1 MDPIMIGIAAVVI
14 LVIVAGVFLMKK
26 GKNETTVDTQ
36 TQVKRPKTLAEQQ
49 RELELQRQSHM
60 PSPATPDLSQTTLQ
74 TVQTPNIAESAQHE
88 LQAAEQLIQTQ
99 DYDGAITTLRRAL
112 KNHPSHSELNFT
124 LLNSYAL
131 AKDYQH
137 FNTFYL
143 EVLALNDADLTT
155 QANNLKMLVDEEQ
168 RISARST
175 VMTDTAE
182 AVESDG
188 LDFDLPGFK
197 QDSDKP
203 AINSTL
209 QVAMPSVT
217 EAAQPAN
224 PVDGI
229 SNNADN
235 ELDFDFAL
243 DVPETKIAPVTPV
256 PPATKPTTETTAA
269 QPQSNELTFADFDF
283 DLPSNEPA
291 TAETVPAPAL
301 ESPTEIFAP
310 IDEPV
315 TTASASNVN
324 NNNNA
329 ISDSDFDF
337 DFSLPETQ
345 STPTATATAPMLT
358 SPTAAPS
365 ADNNIA
371 DDFDFDFALDVPET
385 KIAPVT
391 PVPPATKPTTETTAA
406 QPQSNELTFAD
417 FDFDLPSNEPAT
429 AETVP
434 APALES
440 PTEIFAPIDE
450 PVTTASA
457 SNVNNNNNAIS
468 DSDFDFDFSL
478 PETQSTPTATATA
491 PMLTSPTAAPS
502 ADNNIADDFDF
513 DFELNAEPAVTVTP
527 TNDATTET
535 DLSFGASDIKASS
548 NLTSDAATSVPFASD
563 EATDIASFALD
574 DELLRQAEAASLAK
588 PATPSVAE
596 PVVDLAEV
604 SAPEVKAPKPS
615 DSLLISDDMFDLS
628 FDDSTTQA
636 ATPAN
641 TQTTTTPIASPETTS
656 IADNAISTTAPVVED
671 LSAILDVIK
680 DIDTDT
686 LNVDLA
692 EQYVNLGEYDSAK
705 RLLDEIKDSN
715 NTALVERAT
724 ALRQRIA

>member
-26 GKNETTVDTQ
+26 GKSQTTVDTQ

-49 RELELQRQSHM
+49 RELELQRQSQQ
-60 PSPATPDLSQTTLQ
+60 PSPYAA
-74 TVQTPNIAESAQHE
+74 PNLPQST
-88 LQAAEQLIQTQ
+88 LQAAQT
-99 DYDGAITTLRRAL
+99 
-112 KNHPSHSELNFT
+112 LN
-124 LLNSYAL
+124 LNA
-131 AKDYQH
+131 
-137 FNTFYL
+137 
-143 EVLALNDADLTT
+143 
-155 QANNLKMLVDEEQ
+155 QANNLKTLVDEEQ
-168 RISARST
+168 SINARST
-175 VMTDTAE
+175 AMTHTAE
-182 AVESDG
+182 AVEPDG

-209 QVAMPSVT
+209 HVVRPTVTQV
-217 EAAQPAN
+217 AQPAN

-229 SNNADN
+229 SSKADN

-243 DVPETKIAPVTPV
+243 DVPETKIAPLPT
-256 PPATKPTTETTAA
+256 ATEPTTETTAA
-269 QPQSNELTFADFDF
+269 QSQSNEFTFDDFDF
-283 DLPSNEPA
+283 DPPSKEPA
-291 TAETVPAPAL
+291 TAATVAAPAL

-329 ISDSDFDF
+329 ISDSGFDF

-345 STPTATATAPMLT
+345 STPAATATAPMLT
-358 SPTAAPS
+358 T
-365 ADNNIA
+365 
-371 DDFDFDFALDVPET
+371 
-385 KIAPVT
+385 
-391 PVPPATKPTTETTAA
+391 
-406 QPQSNELTFAD
+406 
-417 FDFDLPSNEPAT
+417 
-429 AETVP
+429 
-434 APALES
+434 
-440 PTEIFAPIDE
+440 
-450 PVTTASA
+450 
-457 SNVNNNNNAIS
+457 
-468 DSDFDFDFSL
+468 
-478 PETQSTPTATATA
+478 
-491 PMLTSPTAAPS
+491 PTAAPS

-513 DFELNAEPAVTVTP
+513 DFELNAKPAVTVTP
-527 TNDATTET
+527 TNDATTEA
-535 DLSFGASDIKASS
+535 DLSFDASDIKASS
-548 NLTSDAATSVPFASD
+548 NLTSDAVTSVPVASD

-604 SAPEVKAPKPS
+604 NAPKPS

-656 IADNAISTTAPVVED
+656 IADKASLTTAPVVED
-671 LSAILDVIK
+671 LSEILDVIK

-715 NTALVERAT
+715 NTALVERAA

>member
-1 MDPIMIGIAAVVI
+1 MDPIMMGIAAVVI

-26 GKNETTVDTQ
+26 GKSQTTVDTQ

-49 RELELQRQSHM
+49 RELELQRQSQM
-60 PSPATPDLSQTTLQ
+60 PSPAAPNLPQTTLQ
-74 TVQTPNIAESAQHE
+74 TVQTLNTAESAQHE

-112 KNHPSHSELNFT
+112 KNHPSHSGLNFT

-137 FNTFYL
+137 FNTFYS

-168 RISARST
+168 SINARST
-175 VMTDTAE
+175 VMTDTPE
-182 AVESDG
+182 AVASDG

-217 EAAQPAN
+217 EVTQPAT
-224 PVDGI
+224 PVDGV
-229 SNNADN
+229 SSNADN

-256 PPATKPTTETTAA
+256 PPETKPTTETTAA
-269 QPQSNELTFADFDF
+269 QSQSNELTFDDFDF
-283 DLPSNEPA
+283 DLPSKQPA
-291 TAETVPAPAL
+291 TAETVAAPVL
-301 ESPTEIFAP
+301 ESTTEIFAP

-345 STPTATATAPMLT
+345 STPTATAVEPM
-358 SPTAAPS
+358 
-365 ADNNIA
+365 I
-371 DDFDFDFALDVPET
+371 
-385 KIAPVT
+385 
-391 PVPPATKPTTETTAA
+391 TT
-406 QPQSNELTFAD
+406 
-417 FDFDLPSNEPAT
+417 
-429 AETVP
+429 
-434 APALES
+434 
-440 PTEIFAPIDE
+440 
-450 PVTTASA
+450 
-457 SNVNNNNNAIS
+457 
-468 DSDFDFDFSL
+468 
-478 PETQSTPTATATA
+478 
-491 PMLTSPTAAPS
+491 PTAAPS

-513 DFELNAEPAVTVTP
+513 DFELNAEPAVTP
-527 TNDATTET
+527 TNDATTESA
-535 DLSFGASDIKASS
+535 LSFDASDTKASS
-548 NLTSDAATSVPFASD
+548 NLTSDAATSVPVASD
-563 EATDIASFALD
+563 EATDSASFDLD
-574 DELLRQAEAASLAK
+574 DELLRQAEAATLAT

-604 SAPEVKAPKPS
+604 SAPIEVKAPSQS
-615 DSLLISDDMFDLS
+615 DSLLISDDMFDFALDDETTKAQDATSNVLVTEPTPSDDLIDLS
-628 FDDSTTQA
+628 FDDAATQA
-636 ATPAN
+636 TN
-641 TQTTTTPIASPETTS
+641 QTTTTPTASLETTS
-656 IADNAISTTAPVVED
+656 IADEGSLTTAPVVED

-715 NTALVERAT
+715 NTALVERAA

>member
-14 LVIVAGVFLMKK
+14 LVVIAGVFLMKK
-26 GKNETTVDTQ
+26 GKNQTTVDTQ

-49 RELELQRQSHM
+49 RELELQRQSQQ
-60 PSPATPDLSQTTLQ
+60 PSPYAA
-74 TVQTPNIAESAQHE
+74 PNLPQST
-88 LQAAEQLIQTQ
+88 LQAAQT
-99 DYDGAITTLRRAL
+99 
-112 KNHPSHSELNFT
+112 LN
-124 LLNSYAL
+124 LNA
-131 AKDYQH
+131 
-137 FNTFYL
+137 
-143 EVLALNDADLTT
+143 
-155 QANNLKMLVDEEQ
+155 QANNLKTLVDEEQ
-168 RISARST
+168 SINARST
-175 VMTDTAE
+175 AMTHTAE
-182 AVESDG
+182 AVEPDG

-209 QVAMPSVT
+209 HVVRPTVTQV
-217 EAAQPAN
+217 AQPAN

-229 SNNADN
+229 SSKADN

-243 DVPETKIAPVTPV
+243 DVPETKIAPLPT
-256 PPATKPTTETTAA
+256 ATEPTTETTAA
-269 QPQSNELTFADFDF
+269 QSQSNEFTFDDFDF
-283 DLPSNEPA
+283 DPPSKEPA
-291 TAETVPAPAL
+291 TAATVAAPAL

-329 ISDSDFDF
+329 ISDSGFDF

-345 STPTATATAPMLT
+345 STPAATATAPMLT
-358 SPTAAPS
+358 T
-365 ADNNIA
+365 
-371 DDFDFDFALDVPET
+371 
-385 KIAPVT
+385 
-391 PVPPATKPTTETTAA
+391 
-406 QPQSNELTFAD
+406 
-417 FDFDLPSNEPAT
+417 
-429 AETVP
+429 
-434 APALES
+434 
-440 PTEIFAPIDE
+440 
-450 PVTTASA
+450 
-457 SNVNNNNNAIS
+457 
-468 DSDFDFDFSL
+468 
-478 PETQSTPTATATA
+478 
-491 PMLTSPTAAPS
+491 PTAAPS

-527 TNDATTET
+527 TNDATTEAA
-535 DLSFGASDIKASS
+535 LSFDTSDIKSSS
-548 NLTSDAATSVPFASD
+548 NLTSDAVTSVPVASD

-604 SAPEVKAPKPS
+604 NAPKPS

-641 TQTTTTPIASPETTS
+641 TQTTTTPTASPETPS
-656 IADNAISTTAPVVED
+656 IADNASLTTAPVVED
-671 LSAILDVIK
+671 LSEILDVIK

-715 NTALVERAT
+715 NTALVERAA

>member
-26 GKNETTVDTQ
+26 GKSQTTVDTQ

-49 RELELQRQSHM
+49 RELELQRQSQQ
-60 PSPATPDLSQTTLQ
+60 PSPYAA
-74 TVQTPNIAESAQHE
+74 PNLPQST
-88 LQAAEQLIQTQ
+88 LQAAQT
-99 DYDGAITTLRRAL
+99 
-112 KNHPSHSELNFT
+112 LN
-124 LLNSYAL
+124 LNA
-131 AKDYQH
+131 
-137 FNTFYL
+137 
-143 EVLALNDADLTT
+143 
-155 QANNLKMLVDEEQ
+155 QANNLKTLVDEEQ
-168 RISARST
+168 SINARST
-175 VMTDTAE
+175 AMTHTAE
-182 AVESDG
+182 AVEPDG

-209 QVAMPSVT
+209 HVVRPTVTQV
-217 EAAQPAN
+217 AQPAN

-229 SNNADN
+229 SSKADN

-243 DVPETKIAPVTPV
+243 DVPETKIAPLPT
-256 PPATKPTTETTAA
+256 ATEPTTETTAA
-269 QPQSNELTFADFDF
+269 QSQSDEFTFDDFDF

-291 TAETVPAPAL
+291 TAKTVAAPAL

-329 ISDSDFDF
+329 ISDSGFDF

-345 STPTATATAPMLT
+345 STPAATATAPMLT
-358 SPTAAPS
+358 T
-365 ADNNIA
+365 
-371 DDFDFDFALDVPET
+371 
-385 KIAPVT
+385 
-391 PVPPATKPTTETTAA
+391 
-406 QPQSNELTFAD
+406 
-417 FDFDLPSNEPAT
+417 
-429 AETVP
+429 
-434 APALES
+434 
-440 PTEIFAPIDE
+440 
-450 PVTTASA
+450 
-457 SNVNNNNNAIS
+457 
-468 DSDFDFDFSL
+468 
-478 PETQSTPTATATA
+478 
-491 PMLTSPTAAPS
+491 PTAAPS

-527 TNDATTET
+527 TNDATTEAA
-535 DLSFGASDIKASS
+535 LSFDTSDIKSSS
-548 NLTSDAATSVPFASD
+548 NLTSDAVTSVPVASD

-604 SAPEVKAPKPS
+604 NAPKPS

-656 IADNAISTTAPVVED
+656 IADKASLTTAPVVED
-671 LSAILDVIK
+671 LSEILDVIK

>member
-168 RISARST
+168 SINARST
-175 VMTDTAE
+175 VMTHTAE

-203 AINSTL
+203 VINSTS
-209 QVAMPSVT
+209 QGAMRSVT
-217 EAAQPAN
+217 EVAQPATLAN
-224 PVDGI
+224 GA

-256 PPATKPTTETTAA
+256 PPETDPTTETTAA
-269 QPQSNELTFADFDF
+269 QSQSNELTFDDFDF
-283 DLPSNEPA
+283 DLPSKEPA

-315 TTASASNVN
+315 TTTSASNVN
-324 NNNNA
+324 NEA

-337 DFSLPETQ
+337 DFSLPDTP
-345 STPTATATAPMLT
+345 STTATTAVEPMTTT
-358 SPTAAPS
+358 SAAPS
-365 ADNNIA
+365 ADNIA
-371 DDFDFDFALDVPET
+371 DEF
-385 KIAPVT
+385 
-391 PVPPATKPTTETTAA
+391 
-406 QPQSNELTFAD
+406 D
-417 FDFDLPSNEPAT
+417 FDFDL
-429 AETVP
+429 
-434 APALES
+434 
-440 PTEIFAPIDE
+440 
-450 PVTTASA
+450 
-457 SNVNNNNNAIS
+457 
-468 DSDFDFDFSL
+468 
-478 PETQSTPTATATA
+478 
-491 PMLTSPTAAPS
+491 
-502 ADNNIADDFDF
+502 
-513 DFELNAEPAVTVTP
+513 NAEPAVTP
-527 TNDATTET
+527 TNDATTEA
-535 DLSFGASDIKASS
+535 DLSFDASDTKASN
-548 NLTSDAATSVPFASD
+548 NLVSDAATSVPVASD
-563 EATDIASFALD
+563 EATDIASFDLD
-574 DELLRQAEAASLAK
+574 DELLRQAEAATLAT

-604 SAPEVKAPKPS
+604 SAPSQS
-615 DSLLISDDMFDLS
+615 DSLLISDDMFDFALDDDTTKAQDPTLNVLVTEPIPSDDLIDLS
-628 FDDSTTQA
+628 FDDADTQA
-636 ATPAN
+636 TN
-641 TQTTTTPIASPETTS
+641 QTTTTPTASLETTS
-656 IADNAISTTAPVVED
+656 VADNASLTTAPVIED

-715 NTALVERAT
+715 NTALVERAV

>member
-26 GKNETTVDTQ
+26 GKSQTTVDTQ

-49 RELELQRQSHM
+49 RELELQRQSQQ
-60 PSPATPDLSQTTLQ
+60 PSPYAA
-74 TVQTPNIAESAQHE
+74 PNLPQST
-88 LQAAEQLIQTQ
+88 LQAAQT
-99 DYDGAITTLRRAL
+99 
-112 KNHPSHSELNFT
+112 LN
-124 LLNSYAL
+124 LNA
-131 AKDYQH
+131 
-137 FNTFYL
+137 
-143 EVLALNDADLTT
+143 
-155 QANNLKMLVDEEQ
+155 QANNLKTLVDEEQ
-168 RISARST
+168 SINARST
-175 VMTDTAE
+175 AMTHTAE
-182 AVESDG
+182 AVEPDG

-197 QDSDKP
+197 QDSDES
-203 AINSTL
+203 AINSTS

-217 EAAQPAN
+217 EMAQPATLAN
-224 PVDGI
+224 GA

-256 PPATKPTTETTAA
+256 PPETKPTTETTAA
-269 QPQSNELTFADFDF
+269 QPQSDELTFDDFDF

-291 TAETVPAPAL
+291 TAKTVAAPAL
-301 ESPTEIFAP
+301 ESPTEIVTP
-310 IDEPV
+310 VKEESV
-315 TTASASNVN
+315 TTTLASNVN
-324 NNNNA
+324 NEA

-345 STPTATATAPMLT
+345 STPTATAVEPMIT
-358 SPTAAPS
+358 TQTAAPS

-371 DDFDFDFALDVPET
+371 DEFDFDFD
-385 KIAPVT
+385 
-391 PVPPATKPTTETTAA
+391 
-406 QPQSNELTFAD
+406 
-417 FDFDLPSNEPAT
+417 
-429 AETVP
+429 
-434 APALES
+434 
-440 PTEIFAPIDE
+440 
-450 PVTTASA
+450 
-457 SNVNNNNNAIS
+457 
-468 DSDFDFDFSL
+468 
-478 PETQSTPTATATA
+478 
-491 PMLTSPTAAPS
+491 
-502 ADNNIADDFDF
+502 
-513 DFELNAEPAVTVTP
+513 LNAEPAVTP
-527 TNDATTET
+527 TNDATIEAA
-535 DLSFGASDIKASS
+535 LSFDASDTKASS
-548 NLTSDAATSVPFASD
+548 NLTSDAATSVPVASD
-563 EATDIASFALD
+563 EATDISSFDLD
-574 DELLRQAEAASLAK
+574 DELLRQPEAATLAT
-588 PATPSVAE
+588 PATPSAAE

>member
-26 GKNETTVDTQ
+26 GKSQTTVDTQ

-49 RELELQRQSHM
+49 RELELQRQSQQ
-60 PSPATPDLSQTTLQ
+60 PSPYAA
-74 TVQTPNIAESAQHE
+74 PNLPQST
-88 LQAAEQLIQTQ
+88 LQAAQT
-99 DYDGAITTLRRAL
+99 
-112 KNHPSHSELNFT
+112 LN
-124 LLNSYAL
+124 LNA
-131 AKDYQH
+131 
-137 FNTFYL
+137 
-143 EVLALNDADLTT
+143 
-155 QANNLKMLVDEEQ
+155 QANNLKTLVDEEQ
-168 RISARST
+168 SINARST
-175 VMTDTAE
+175 AMTHTAE
-182 AVESDG
+182 AVEPDG

-209 QVAMPSVT
+209 HVVRPTVTQV
-217 EAAQPAN
+217 AQPAN

-229 SNNADN
+229 SSKADN

-243 DVPETKIAPVTPV
+243 DVPETKIAPLPT
-256 PPATKPTTETTAA
+256 ATEPTTETTAA
-269 QPQSNELTFADFDF
+269 QSQSNEFTFDDFDF
-283 DLPSNEPA
+283 DPPSKEPA
-291 TAETVPAPAL
+291 TAATVAAPAL

-315 TTASASNVN
+315 TTTLASNV
-324 NNNNA
+324 NNNA

-337 DFSLPETQ
+337 DFSLPNIP
-345 STPTATATAPMLT
+345 SATAATAAAPMIT
-358 SPTAAPS
+358 TPTAAPS
-365 ADNNIA
+365 AEKLA
-371 DDFDFDFALDVPET
+371 D
-385 KIAPVT
+385 
-391 PVPPATKPTTETTAA
+391 
-406 QPQSNELTFAD
+406 
-417 FDFDLPSNEPAT
+417 
-429 AETVP
+429 
-434 APALES
+434 
-440 PTEIFAPIDE
+440 
-450 PVTTASA
+450 
-457 SNVNNNNNAIS
+457 
-468 DSDFDFDFSL
+468 
-478 PETQSTPTATATA
+478 
-491 PMLTSPTAAPS
+491 
-502 ADNNIADDFDF
+502 DF
-513 DFELNAEPAVTVTP
+513 DFELNAEPAVTP
-527 TNDATTET
+527 TNDVTAEPALNL
-535 DLSFGASDIKASS
+535 DASDIKASS
-548 NLTSDAATSVPFASD
+548 NLTSDAVTSVPVASD

-604 SAPEVKAPKPS
+604 NAPKPS

-656 IADNAISTTAPVVED
+656 IADKASLTTAPVVED
-671 LSAILDVIK
+671 LSEILDVIK

-715 NTALVERAT
+715 NTALVERAA

>member
-26 GKNETTVDTQ
+26 GKSQTTVDTQ

-49 RELELQRQSHM
+49 RELELQRQSQQ
-60 PSPATPDLSQTTLQ
+60 PSPYAA
-74 TVQTPNIAESAQHE
+74 PNLPQST
-88 LQAAEQLIQTQ
+88 LQAAQT
-99 DYDGAITTLRRAL
+99 
-112 KNHPSHSELNFT
+112 LN
-124 LLNSYAL
+124 LNA
-131 AKDYQH
+131 
-137 FNTFYL
+137 
-143 EVLALNDADLTT
+143 
-155 QANNLKMLVDEEQ
+155 QANNLKTLVDEEQ
-168 RISARST
+168 SINARST
-175 VMTDTAE
+175 AMTHTAE
-182 AVESDG
+182 AVEPDG

-209 QVAMPSVT
+209 QAAMPSVT
-217 EAAQPAN
+217 EVAQPAN

-229 SNNADN
+229 SSKADN

-243 DVPETKIAPVTPV
+243 DVPETKIAPVVPV

-269 QPQSNELTFADFDF
+269 QSQSNEFTFDDFDF
-283 DLPSNEPA
+283 DPPSKEPA
-291 TAETVPAPAL
+291 TAATVAAPAL

-329 ISDSDFDF
+329 ISDSGFDF

-345 STPTATATAPMLT
+345 STPAATATAPMLT
-358 SPTAAPS
+358 T
-365 ADNNIA
+365 
-371 DDFDFDFALDVPET
+371 
-385 KIAPVT
+385 
-391 PVPPATKPTTETTAA
+391 
-406 QPQSNELTFAD
+406 
-417 FDFDLPSNEPAT
+417 
-429 AETVP
+429 
-434 APALES
+434 
-440 PTEIFAPIDE
+440 
-450 PVTTASA
+450 
-457 SNVNNNNNAIS
+457 
-468 DSDFDFDFSL
+468 
-478 PETQSTPTATATA
+478 
-491 PMLTSPTAAPS
+491 PTAAPS

-527 TNDATTET
+527 TNDATTEAA
-535 DLSFGASDIKASS
+535 LSFDTSDIKSSS
-548 NLTSDAATSVPFASD
+548 NLTSDAVTSVPVASD

-604 SAPEVKAPKPS
+604 NAPKPS

-656 IADNAISTTAPVVED
+656 IADKASLTTAPVVED
-671 LSAILDVIK
+671 LSEILDVIK

>member
-49 RELELQRQSHM
+49 RELELQRQSQM
-60 PSPATPDLSQTTLQ
+60 PSPAAPDLPQTTLQ
-74 TVQTPNIAESAQHE
+74 TAQTLNTAESAQHE

-112 KNHPSHSELNFT
+112 KNHPSHSGLNFT

-137 FNTFYL
+137 FNSFYS

-168 RISARST
+168 SINARST
-175 VMTDTAE
+175 VMTHTPE
-182 AVESDG
+182 AVESDV
-188 LDFDLPGFK
+188 LDFDLPGFNK
-197 QDSDKP
+197 QESDKP
-203 AINSTL
+203 AINSTS

-217 EAAQPAN
+217 EMAQPATLAN
-224 PVDGI
+224 GA

-256 PPATKPTTETTAA
+256 PPETKPTTETTAA
-269 QPQSNELTFADFDF
+269 QPQSDELTFDDFDF

-291 TAETVPAPAL
+291 TAKTVAAPAL
-301 ESPTEIFAP
+301 ESPTEIVTP
-310 IDEPV
+310 VKEESV
-315 TTASASNVN
+315 TTTLASNVN
-324 NNNNA
+324 NEA

-337 DFSLPETQ
+337 DFSLPDTPSTTATTAVEPMV
-345 STPTATATAPMLT
+345 TPTAT
-358 SPTAAPS
+358 PS
-365 ADNNIA
+365 ADNIV
-371 DDFDFDFALDVPET
+371 DEFDFDFDFD
-385 KIAPVT
+385 
-391 PVPPATKPTTETTAA
+391 
-406 QPQSNELTFAD
+406 
-417 FDFDLPSNEPAT
+417 
-429 AETVP
+429 
-434 APALES
+434 
-440 PTEIFAPIDE
+440 
-450 PVTTASA
+450 
-457 SNVNNNNNAIS
+457 
-468 DSDFDFDFSL
+468 
-478 PETQSTPTATATA
+478 
-491 PMLTSPTAAPS
+491 
-502 ADNNIADDFDF
+502 
-513 DFELNAEPAVTVTP
+513 LNAEPAVTSTTDVTAE
-527 TNDATTET
+527 NA
-535 DLSFGASDIKASS
+535 LSFDTSDTKASS
-548 NLTSDAATSVPFASD
+548 NLVSDAATSVPVASD
-563 EATDIASFALD
+563 EATDIASFDLD
-574 DELLRQAEAASLAK
+574 DELLRQAEAASLAT

-604 SAPEVKAPKPS
+604 SAPSPS
-615 DSLLISDDMFDLS
+615 DSLLISDDMFDFALDDDTTKVQDATSNVLVTEPVPSDDLIDLS
-628 FDDSTTQA
+628 FDDTATQA
-636 ATPAN
+636 TN
-641 TQTTTTPIASPETTS
+641 QTITTPTASLETPS
-656 IADNAISTTAPVVED
+656 IADEGSLTTAPVIED

-715 NTALVERAT
+715 NTALVERAA

>member
-1 MDPIMIGIAAVVI
+1 MIGIAAVVI
-14 LVIVAGVFLMKK
+14 LVIIASVFLMKK
-26 GKNETTVDTQ
+26 GKSQTTVDTQ

-49 RELELQRQSHM
+49 RELELQRQSQM
-60 PSPATPDLSQTTLQ
+60 PSPAAPELPQTTLQ
-74 TVQTPNIAESAQHE
+74 TVQTLNTAESAQHE
-88 LQAAEQLIQTQ
+88 LQAAEQLIQNQ

-112 KNHPSHSELNFT
+112 KNHPSHSGLNFT

-137 FNTFYL
+137 FNTFYS

-168 RISARST
+168 SINARST
-175 VMTDTAE
+175 VMTHTAE
-182 AVESDG
+182 AVEPDG

-235 ELDFDFAL
+235 ELDFDFTL
-243 DVPETKIAPVTPV
+243 DVPETKIAPLPT
-256 PPATKPTTETTAA
+256 ATEPTTETTAA
-269 QPQSNELTFADFDF
+269 QSQSNEFTFDDFDF
-283 DLPSNEPA
+283 DPPSKEPA
-291 TAETVPAPAL
+291 TAATVAALAL

-324 NNNNA
+324 NNA

-337 DFSLPETQ
+337 DFGLPETQ
-345 STPTATATAPMLT
+345 STPAATATAPMLT
-358 SPTAAPS
+358 TPMAAPS

-371 DDFDFDFALDVPET
+371 DDFDFDFD
-385 KIAPVT
+385 
-391 PVPPATKPTTETTAA
+391 
-406 QPQSNELTFAD
+406 
-417 FDFDLPSNEPAT
+417 
-429 AETVP
+429 
-434 APALES
+434 
-440 PTEIFAPIDE
+440 
-450 PVTTASA
+450 
-457 SNVNNNNNAIS
+457 
-468 DSDFDFDFSL
+468 
-478 PETQSTPTATATA
+478 
-491 PMLTSPTAAPS
+491 
-502 ADNNIADDFDF
+502 
-513 DFELNAEPAVTVTP
+513 LNAEPAVTP
-527 TNDATTET
+527 TNDATTEAV
-535 DLSFGASDIKASS
+535 LSFDASDTKASS
-548 NLTSDAATSVPFASD
+548 NLTSDAVTSVPVASD
-563 EATDIASFALD
+563 EATDSASFALD

-604 SAPEVKAPKPS
+604 KAPSQS

>member
-1 MDPIMIGIAAVVI
+1 MDPIMIGIVAIVI

-26 GKNETTVDTQ
+26 GKSQTTVDTQ

-49 RELELQRQSHM
+49 RELELQRQSQM
-60 PSPATPDLSQTTLQ
+60 PSPAAPDLWQTTLQ
-74 TVQTPNIAESAQHE
+74 TAQNLNTAESAQHE

-112 KNHPSHSELNFT
+112 KNHPSHSGLNFT

-137 FNTFYL
+137 FNTFYS

-155 QANNLKMLVDEEQ
+155 QANNLKTLVDEEQ
-168 RISARST
+168 SITARSAA
-175 VMTDTAE
+175 MTHTAE

-217 EAAQPAN
+217 EVAQPATLAN
-224 PVDGI
+224 GD
-229 SNNADN
+229 SHNADN

-243 DVPETKIAPVTPV
+243 DVPETKIAPVTPF
-256 PPATKPTTETTAA
+256 PPATEPTTETTAA
-269 QPQSNELTFADFDF
+269 QSQSNELTFDDFDF
-283 DLPSNEPA
+283 DLPSKQPA
-291 TAETVPAPAL
+291 TAETVPSPVL
-301 ESPTEIFAP
+301 ESPTEIVAP
-310 IDEPV
+310 VTEEPV
-315 TTASASNVN
+315 TTTSASNVN
-324 NNNNA
+324 NEA

-345 STPTATATAPMLT
+345 STPTAAAVEPMATI
-358 SPTAAPS
+358 SAAPS
-365 ADNNIA
+365 ADNIA
-371 DDFDFDFALDVPET
+371 DDFDFDFD
-385 KIAPVT
+385 
-391 PVPPATKPTTETTAA
+391 
-406 QPQSNELTFAD
+406 
-417 FDFDLPSNEPAT
+417 
-429 AETVP
+429 
-434 APALES
+434 
-440 PTEIFAPIDE
+440 
-450 PVTTASA
+450 
-457 SNVNNNNNAIS
+457 
-468 DSDFDFDFSL
+468 
-478 PETQSTPTATATA
+478 
-491 PMLTSPTAAPS
+491 
-502 ADNNIADDFDF
+502 
-513 DFELNAEPAVTVTP
+513 LNAEPAVTVTP
-527 TNDATTET
+527 TNDATTEAA
-535 DLSFGASDIKASS
+535 LSFDASDTKASS
-548 NLTSDAATSVPFASD
+548 NLFSDAATSVPVASD
-563 EATDIASFALD
+563 EATDIASFDLD
-574 DELLRQAEAASLAK
+574 DELLLQAEAATLATA
-588 PATPSVAE
+588 ATPSVAE

-604 SAPEVKAPKPS
+604 SAPIEVKAPSQS
-615 DSLLISDDMFDLS
+615 DSLLISDDMFDFALDDDTTKAQDATSNVLVTEPTPSDDLIDLS
-628 FDDSTTQA
+628 FDDTATQA
-636 ATPAN
+636 TN
-641 TQTTTTPIASPETTS
+641 QTTTTPTASLETTS
-656 IADNAISTTAPVVED
+656 IADNASLTTAPAVED

>member
-26 GKNETTVDTQ
+26 GKSQTTVATQ

-49 RELELQRQSHM
+49 RELELQRQSQM
-60 PSPATPDLSQTTLQ
+60 PSSAAPDLAQTTLQ
-74 TVQTPNIAESAQHE
+74 TAQNLNTAESAQHE
-88 LQAAEQLIQTQ
+88 LQAAEQLIQNQ

-112 KNHPSHSELNFT
+112 KNHPSHSGLNFT

-137 FNTFYL
+137 FNTFYS

-168 RISARST
+168 SINARST
-175 VMTDTAE
+175 VMTHTPE

-217 EAAQPAN
+217 GAAQPATLAN
-224 PVDGI
+224 GA
-229 SNNADN
+229 SHNADN

-243 DVPETKIAPVTPV
+243 DVPETKPTPVTT
-256 PPATKPTTETTAA
+256 ATEPTTETTAA
-269 QPQSNELTFADFDF
+269 QSQSDELTFDDFDF
-283 DLPSNEPA
+283 DLPSKEPA
-291 TAETVPAPAL
+291 TAETVAAPVL

-315 TTASASNVN
+315 TTTLASKVN
-324 NNNNA
+324 NEA

-345 STPTATATAPMLT
+345 STPTATAVEPMLT

-371 DDFDFDFALDVPET
+371 DEF
-385 KIAPVT
+385 
-391 PVPPATKPTTETTAA
+391 
-406 QPQSNELTFAD
+406 D
-417 FDFDLPSNEPAT
+417 FDFDL
-429 AETVP
+429 
-434 APALES
+434 
-440 PTEIFAPIDE
+440 
-450 PVTTASA
+450 
-457 SNVNNNNNAIS
+457 
-468 DSDFDFDFSL
+468 
-478 PETQSTPTATATA
+478 
-491 PMLTSPTAAPS
+491 
-502 ADNNIADDFDF
+502 
-513 DFELNAEPAVTVTP
+513 NAEPAVTP
-527 TNDATTET
+527 TNDATTEA
-535 DLSFGASDIKASS
+535 DLSFDASDTKASS
-548 NLTSDAATSVPFASD
+548 NLTSDAATSVPVASD
-563 EATDIASFALD
+563 EATDITSFDLD
-574 DELLRQAEAASLAK
+574 DELLRQAEAATLAT
-588 PATPSVAE
+588 ATTPSVAE

-604 SAPEVKAPKPS
+604 KAPSQS
-615 DSLLISDDMFDLS
+615 DSLLISDDMFDFALDDDTTKAQDATSNVLVTEPTPSDDLIDLS
-628 FDDSTTQA
+628 FDDAATQA
-636 ATPAN
+636 TN
-641 TQTTTTPIASPETTS
+641 QTTTTPTASLETTS
-656 IADNAISTTAPVVED
+656 IADEGSLTTAPVVED

>member
-26 GKNETTVDTQ
+26 GKSQTTVDTQ

-49 RELELQRQSHM
+49 RELELQRQSQQ
-60 PSPATPDLSQTTLQ
+60 PSPYAA
-74 TVQTPNIAESAQHE
+74 PNLPQST
-88 LQAAEQLIQTQ
+88 LQAAQT
-99 DYDGAITTLRRAL
+99 
-112 KNHPSHSELNFT
+112 LN
-124 LLNSYAL
+124 LNA
-131 AKDYQH
+131 
-137 FNTFYL
+137 
-143 EVLALNDADLTT
+143 
-155 QANNLKMLVDEEQ
+155 QANNLKTLVDEEQ
-168 RISARST
+168 SINARST
-175 VMTDTAE
+175 AMTHTAE
-182 AVESDG
+182 AVEPDG

-209 QVAMPSVT
+209 HVVRPTVTQV
-217 EAAQPAN
+217 AQPAN

-229 SNNADN
+229 SSKADN

-243 DVPETKIAPVTPV
+243 DVPETKIAPLPT
-256 PPATKPTTETTAA
+256 ATEPTTETTAA
-269 QPQSNELTFADFDF
+269 QSQSNEFTFDDFDF
-283 DLPSNEPA
+283 DPPSKEPA
-291 TAETVPAPAL
+291 TAATVAAPAL

-315 TTASASNVN
+315 TTTLASNVN
-324 NNNNA
+324 NEA

-345 STPTATATAPMLT
+345 STPAATDIEPMIT
-358 SPTAAPS
+358 TPTAAPS
-365 ADNNIA
+365 AEK
-371 DDFDFDFALDVPET
+371 L
-385 KIAPVT
+385 
-391 PVPPATKPTTETTAA
+391 
-406 QPQSNELTFAD
+406 
-417 FDFDLPSNEPAT
+417 
-429 AETVP
+429 
-434 APALES
+434 
-440 PTEIFAPIDE
+440 
-450 PVTTASA
+450 
-457 SNVNNNNNAIS
+457 
-468 DSDFDFDFSL
+468 
-478 PETQSTPTATATA
+478 
-491 PMLTSPTAAPS
+491 
-502 ADNNIADDFDF
+502 ADDFDF
-513 DFELNAEPAVTVTP
+513 DFELNAEPAVTP
-527 TNDATTET
+527 TNDATTEA
-535 DLSFGASDIKASS
+535 DLSFDASDTKASS
-548 NLTSDAATSVPFASD
+548 NLTSDAATSVPVASD

-604 SAPEVKAPKPS
+604 NAPKPS

-656 IADNAISTTAPVVED
+656 IADKASLTTAPVVED
-671 LSAILDVIK
+671 LSEILDVIK

-715 NTALVERAT
+715 NTALVERAA

>member
-26 GKNETTVDTQ
+26 GKSQTTVDTQ

-49 RELELQRQSHM
+49 RELELQRQSQQ
-60 PSPATPDLSQTTLQ
+60 PSPYAA
-74 TVQTPNIAESAQHE
+74 PNLPQST
-88 LQAAEQLIQTQ
+88 LQAAQT
-99 DYDGAITTLRRAL
+99 
-112 KNHPSHSELNFT
+112 LN
-124 LLNSYAL
+124 LNA
-131 AKDYQH
+131 
-137 FNTFYL
+137 
-143 EVLALNDADLTT
+143 
-155 QANNLKMLVDEEQ
+155 QANNLKTLVDEEQ
-168 RISARST
+168 SINARST
-175 VMTDTAE
+175 AMTHTAE
-182 AVESDG
+182 AVEPDG

-209 QVAMPSVT
+209 HVVRPTVTQV
-217 EAAQPAN
+217 AQPATLAN
-224 PVDGI
+224 GA

-243 DVPETKIAPVTPV
+243 DVPETKIAPLPT
-256 PPATKPTTETTAA
+256 ATEPTTETTAA
-269 QPQSNELTFADFDF
+269 QSQSNEFTFDDFDF
-283 DLPSNEPA
+283 DPPSKEPA
-291 TAETVPAPAL
+291 TAATVAAPAL

-329 ISDSDFDF
+329 ISDSGFDF

-345 STPTATATAPMLT
+345 STPAATATAPMLT
-358 SPTAAPS
+358 T
-365 ADNNIA
+365 
-371 DDFDFDFALDVPET
+371 
-385 KIAPVT
+385 
-391 PVPPATKPTTETTAA
+391 
-406 QPQSNELTFAD
+406 
-417 FDFDLPSNEPAT
+417 
-429 AETVP
+429 
-434 APALES
+434 
-440 PTEIFAPIDE
+440 
-450 PVTTASA
+450 
-457 SNVNNNNNAIS
+457 
-468 DSDFDFDFSL
+468 
-478 PETQSTPTATATA
+478 
-491 PMLTSPTAAPS
+491 PTAAPS

-527 TNDATTET
+527 TNDATTEAA
-535 DLSFGASDIKASS
+535 LSFDTSDIKSSS
-548 NLTSDAATSVPFASD
+548 NLTSDAVTSVPVASD

-604 SAPEVKAPKPS
+604 NAPKPS

-641 TQTTTTPIASPETTS
+641 TQTTTTPIASLETTS
-656 IADNAISTTAPVVED
+656 IADKASLTTAPVVED
-671 LSAILDVIK
+671 LSEILDVIK

-715 NTALVERAT
+715 NTALVERAA

>member
-26 GKNETTVDTQ
+26 GKSQTTVDTQ

-49 RELELQRQSHM
+49 RELELQRQSQQ
-60 PSPATPDLSQTTLQ
+60 PSPYAA
-74 TVQTPNIAESAQHE
+74 PNLPQST
-88 LQAAEQLIQTQ
+88 LQAAQT
-99 DYDGAITTLRRAL
+99 
-112 KNHPSHSELNFT
+112 LN
-124 LLNSYAL
+124 LNA
-131 AKDYQH
+131 
-137 FNTFYL
+137 
-143 EVLALNDADLTT
+143 
-155 QANNLKMLVDEEQ
+155 QANNLKTLVDEEQ
-168 RISARST
+168 SINARST
-175 VMTDTAE
+175 AMTHTAE
-182 AVESDG
+182 AVEPDG

-209 QVAMPSVT
+209 HVVRPTVTQV
-217 EAAQPAN
+217 AQPAN

-229 SNNADN
+229 SSKADN

-243 DVPETKIAPVTPV
+243 DVPETKIAPLPT
-256 PPATKPTTETTAA
+256 ATEPTTETTAA
-269 QPQSNELTFADFDF
+269 QSQSNEFTFDDFDF
-283 DLPSNEPA
+283 DLPSKQPA
-291 TAETVPAPAL
+291 TAETVPAPVL

-329 ISDSDFDF
+329 ISDSGFDF

-345 STPTATATAPMLT
+345 STPAATATAPMLT
-358 SPTAAPS
+358 T
-365 ADNNIA
+365 
-371 DDFDFDFALDVPET
+371 
-385 KIAPVT
+385 
-391 PVPPATKPTTETTAA
+391 
-406 QPQSNELTFAD
+406 
-417 FDFDLPSNEPAT
+417 
-429 AETVP
+429 
-434 APALES
+434 
-440 PTEIFAPIDE
+440 
-450 PVTTASA
+450 
-457 SNVNNNNNAIS
+457 
-468 DSDFDFDFSL
+468 
-478 PETQSTPTATATA
+478 
-491 PMLTSPTAAPS
+491 PTAAPS

-527 TNDATTET
+527 TNDATTEAA
-535 DLSFGASDIKASS
+535 LSFDTSDIKSSS
-548 NLTSDAATSVPFASD
+548 NLTSDAVTSVPVASD

-604 SAPEVKAPKPS
+604 NAPKPS

-656 IADNAISTTAPVVED
+656 IADKASLTTAPVVED
-671 LSAILDVIK
+671 LSEILDVIK

-715 NTALVERAT
+715 NTALVERAA

>member
-1 MDPIMIGIAAVVI
+1 MIGIAAVVI

-26 GKNETTVDTQ
+26 GKSQTTVDTQ

-49 RELELQRQSHM
+49 RELELQRQSQM
-60 PSPATPDLSQTTLQ
+60 PSPAAPDLPQTTLQ
-74 TVQTPNIAESAQHE
+74 TVQTLNTAESAQHE
-88 LQAAEQLIQTQ
+88 LQAAEQLIQNQ
-99 DYDGAITTLRRAL
+99 DYEGAITTLRRAL
-112 KNHPSHSELNFT
+112 KNHPSHSGLNFT

-137 FNTFYL
+137 FNTFYS

-168 RISARST
+168 SITARSAA
-175 VMTDTAE
+175 MTHTAE

-217 EAAQPAN
+217 GAAQSVT
-224 PVDGI
+224 PVDGA
-229 SNNADN
+229 SHNADN

-243 DVPETKIAPVTPV
+243 DVPETKPTPVTT
-256 PPATKPTTETTAA
+256 ATEPTTETTAA
-269 QPQSNELTFADFDF
+269 QSQSDELTFDDFDF
-283 DLPSNEPA
+283 DLPSKEPA
-291 TAETVPAPAL
+291 TAETVAAPVL

-315 TTASASNVN
+315 TTTLASKVN
-324 NNNNA
+324 NEA

-345 STPTATATAPMLT
+345 STPTATAVEPMLT

-371 DDFDFDFALDVPET
+371 DEF
-385 KIAPVT
+385 
-391 PVPPATKPTTETTAA
+391 
-406 QPQSNELTFAD
+406 D
-417 FDFDLPSNEPAT
+417 FDFDL
-429 AETVP
+429 
-434 APALES
+434 
-440 PTEIFAPIDE
+440 
-450 PVTTASA
+450 
-457 SNVNNNNNAIS
+457 
-468 DSDFDFDFSL
+468 
-478 PETQSTPTATATA
+478 
-491 PMLTSPTAAPS
+491 
-502 ADNNIADDFDF
+502 
-513 DFELNAEPAVTVTP
+513 NAEPAVTP
-527 TNDATTET
+527 TNDATTEA
-535 DLSFGASDIKASS
+535 DLSFDASDIKASS
-548 NLTSDAATSVPFASD
+548 NLTSDAATSVPVASD
-563 EATDIASFALD
+563 EATDITSFDLD
-574 DELLRQAEAASLAK
+574 DELLRQAEAATLAT
-588 PATPSVAE
+588 ATTPSVAE

-604 SAPEVKAPKPS
+604 KAPSQS
-615 DSLLISDDMFDLS
+615 DSLLISDDMFDFALDDDTTKVQDATSNVLFTEPTPSDDLIDLS
-628 FDDSTTQA
+628 FDDA
-636 ATPAN
+636 AIQVTN
-641 TQTTTTPIASPETTS
+641 QTTTTPTASLETPS
-656 IADNAISTTAPVVED
+656 VADNAISTTAPVVED
-671 LSAILDVIK
+671 LSAIFDVIK

>member
-26 GKNETTVDTQ
+26 GKSQTTVDTQ

-49 RELELQRQSHM
+49 RELELQRQSQM
-60 PSPATPDLSQTTLQ
+60 PSPAAPDLPQTTLQ
-74 TVQTPNIAESAQHE
+74 TVQTLNTAESAQHE
-88 LQAAEQLIQTQ
+88 LQAAEQLIQNQ
-99 DYDGAITTLRRAL
+99 DYEGAITTLRRAL
-112 KNHPSHSELNFT
+112 KNHPSHSGLNFT

-137 FNTFYL
+137 FNTFYS

-168 RISARST
+168 SITARSAA
-175 VMTDTAE
+175 MTHTAE

-209 QVAMPSVT
+209 QVAMQSVT
-217 EAAQPAN
+217 GAAQSVT
-224 PVDGI
+224 PVDGA
-229 SNNADN
+229 SHNADN

-243 DVPETKIAPVTPV
+243 DVPETKPTPVTT
-256 PPATKPTTETTAA
+256 ATEPTTETTAA
-269 QPQSNELTFADFDF
+269 QSQSDELTFDDFDF
-283 DLPSNEPA
+283 DLPSKEPA
-291 TAETVPAPAL
+291 TAETVAAPVL

-315 TTASASNVN
+315 TTTLASKVN
-324 NNNNA
+324 NEA

-345 STPTATATAPMLT
+345 STPTATAVEPMLT

-371 DDFDFDFALDVPET
+371 DEF
-385 KIAPVT
+385 
-391 PVPPATKPTTETTAA
+391 
-406 QPQSNELTFAD
+406 D
-417 FDFDLPSNEPAT
+417 FDFDL
-429 AETVP
+429 
-434 APALES
+434 
-440 PTEIFAPIDE
+440 
-450 PVTTASA
+450 
-457 SNVNNNNNAIS
+457 
-468 DSDFDFDFSL
+468 
-478 PETQSTPTATATA
+478 
-491 PMLTSPTAAPS
+491 
-502 ADNNIADDFDF
+502 
-513 DFELNAEPAVTVTP
+513 NAEPAVTP
-527 TNDATTET
+527 TNDATTEA
-535 DLSFGASDIKASS
+535 DLSFDASDIKASS
-548 NLTSDAATSVPFASD
+548 NLTSDAATSVPVASD
-563 EATDIASFALD
+563 EATDITSFDLD
-574 DELLRQAEAASLAK
+574 DELLRQAEAATLAT
-588 PATPSVAE
+588 ATTPSVAE

-604 SAPEVKAPKPS
+604 KAPSQS
-615 DSLLISDDMFDLS
+615 DSLLISDDMFDFALDDDTTKVQDATSNVLFTEPTPSDDLIDLS
-628 FDDSTTQA
+628 FDDA
-636 ATPAN
+636 AIQVTN
-641 TQTTTTPIASPETTS
+641 QTTTTPTASLETPS
-656 IADNAISTTAPVVED
+656 VADNAISTTAPVVED
-671 LSAILDVIK
+671 LSAIFDVIK

>member
-14 LVIVAGVFLMKK
+14 LVVIAGVFLMKK
-26 GKNETTVDTQ
+26 GKNQTTVDTQ

-49 RELELQRQSHM
+49 RELELQRQSQQ
-60 PSPATPDLSQTTLQ
+60 PSPYAA
-74 TVQTPNIAESAQHE
+74 PNLPQST
-88 LQAAEQLIQTQ
+88 LQAAQT
-99 DYDGAITTLRRAL
+99 
-112 KNHPSHSELNFT
+112 LN
-124 LLNSYAL
+124 LNA
-131 AKDYQH
+131 
-137 FNTFYL
+137 
-143 EVLALNDADLTT
+143 
-155 QANNLKMLVDEEQ
+155 QANNLKTLVDEEQ
-168 RISARST
+168 SINARST
-175 VMTDTAE
+175 AMTHTAE
-182 AVESDG
+182 AVEPDG

-209 QVAMPSVT
+209 HVVRPSVT
-217 EAAQPAN
+217 QVAQPAN

-229 SNNADN
+229 SSKADN

-243 DVPETKIAPVTPV
+243 DVPETKIAPLPT
-256 PPATKPTTETTAA
+256 ATEPTTETTAA
-269 QPQSNELTFADFDF
+269 QSQSNEFTFDDFDF
-283 DLPSNEPA
+283 DPPSKEPA
-291 TAETVPAPAL
+291 TAATVAAPAL

-329 ISDSDFDF
+329 ISDSGFDF

-345 STPTATATAPMLT
+345 STPAATATAPMLT
-358 SPTAAPS
+358 T
-365 ADNNIA
+365 
-371 DDFDFDFALDVPET
+371 
-385 KIAPVT
+385 
-391 PVPPATKPTTETTAA
+391 
-406 QPQSNELTFAD
+406 
-417 FDFDLPSNEPAT
+417 
-429 AETVP
+429 
-434 APALES
+434 
-440 PTEIFAPIDE
+440 
-450 PVTTASA
+450 
-457 SNVNNNNNAIS
+457 
-468 DSDFDFDFSL
+468 
-478 PETQSTPTATATA
+478 
-491 PMLTSPTAAPS
+491 PTAAPS

-527 TNDATTET
+527 TNDATTEAA
-535 DLSFGASDIKASS
+535 LSFDTSDIKSSS
-548 NLTSDAATSVPFASD
+548 NLTSDAVTSVPVASD

-604 SAPEVKAPKPS
+604 NAPKPS

-656 IADNAISTTAPVVED
+656 IADKASLTTAPVVED
-671 LSAILDVIK
+671 LSEILDVIK

>member
-26 GKNETTVDTQ
+26 GKSQTTVDTQ

-49 RELELQRQSHM
+49 RELELQRQSQM
-60 PSPATPDLSQTTLQ
+60 PSTAAPDLTQTTLQ
-74 TVQTPNIAESAQHE
+74 TVQTLNTPENAQHE

-99 DYDGAITTLRRAL
+99 DYEGAITTLRRAL
-112 KNHPSHSELNFT
+112 KNHPSHSGLNFT

-137 FNTFYL
+137 FNTFYS

-168 RISARST
+168 SINARST
-175 VMTDTAE
+175 VMTDTPE

-217 EAAQPAN
+217 EVTQPAT
-224 PVDGI
+224 PVDGV
-229 SNNADN
+229 SSNADN
-235 ELDFDFAL
+235 ELDFDFAF
-243 DVPETKIAPVTPV
+243 DAPETKIAPVAPA
-256 PPATKPTTETTAA
+256 PPATEPTTETTAA
-269 QPQSNELTFADFDF
+269 QSQSNELTFDDFDF
-283 DLPSNEPA
+283 DLPSKEPA
-291 TAETVPAPAL
+291 TAETVAAPAL
-301 ESPTEIFAP
+301 ESPTEIFASVKE
-310 IDEPV
+310 EPV
-315 TTASASNVN
+315 TTTLPSNVN
-324 NNNNA
+324 NEA

-345 STPTATATAPMLT
+345 STPTATAVEPMITTL
-358 SPTAAPS
+358 TAAPR
-365 ADNNIA
+365 
-371 DDFDFDFALDVPET
+371 
-385 KIAPVT
+385 
-391 PVPPATKPTTETTAA
+391 
-406 QPQSNELTFAD
+406 
-417 FDFDLPSNEPAT
+417 
-429 AETVP
+429 
-434 APALES
+434 
-440 PTEIFAPIDE
+440 
-450 PVTTASA
+450 
-457 SNVNNNNNAIS
+457 
-468 DSDFDFDFSL
+468 
-478 PETQSTPTATATA
+478 
-491 PMLTSPTAAPS
+491 

-513 DFELNAEPAVTVTP
+513 DFELNAEPAVTP
-527 TNDATTET
+527 TNDATTE
-535 DLSFGASDIKASS
+535 AST
-548 NLTSDAATSVPFASD
+548 LAT
-563 EATDIASFALD
+563 
-574 DELLRQAEAASLAK
+574 

-604 SAPEVKAPKPS
+604 SAPIQVKAPSQS
-615 DSLLISDDMFDLS
+615 DSLLISDDMFDFALDDETTKAQDPTSNVLVTEPTPSDDLIDLS
-628 FDDSTTQA
+628 FDDTATQA
-636 ATPAN
+636 TN
-641 TQTTTTPIASPETTS
+641 QTTTTPTASLETTS
-656 IADNAISTTAPVVED
+656 IADEGSPTTAPVVED

>member
-14 LVIVAGVFLMKK
+14 LVVIAGVFLMKK
-26 GKNETTVDTQ
+26 GKSQTTVDTQ

-49 RELELQRQSHM
+49 RELELQRQSQT
-60 PSPATPDLSQTTLQ
+60 PSPAA
-74 TVQTPNIAESAQHE
+74 PNLPQST
-88 LQAAEQLIQTQ
+88 LQAAQT
-99 DYDGAITTLRRAL
+99 
-112 KNHPSHSELNFT
+112 LN
-124 LLNSYAL
+124 LNA
-131 AKDYQH
+131 
-137 FNTFYL
+137 
-143 EVLALNDADLTT
+143 
-155 QANNLKMLVDEEQ
+155 QANNLKTLVDEDQ
-168 RISARST
+168 SINARST
-175 VMTDTAE
+175 AMTHTAE
-182 AVESDG
+182 AVEPDG

-209 QVAMPSVT
+209 HVVRPTVTQV
-217 EAAQPAN
+217 AQPAN

-229 SNNADN
+229 SSKADN

-243 DVPETKIAPVTPV
+243 DVPETKIAPLPT
-256 PPATKPTTETTAA
+256 ATEPTTETTAA
-269 QPQSNELTFADFDF
+269 QSQSNEFTFDDFDF
-283 DLPSNEPA
+283 DPPSKEPA
-291 TAETVPAPAL
+291 TAATVAAPAL

-329 ISDSDFDF
+329 ISDSGFDF

-345 STPTATATAPMLT
+345 STPAATATAPMLT
-358 SPTAAPS
+358 T
-365 ADNNIA
+365 
-371 DDFDFDFALDVPET
+371 
-385 KIAPVT
+385 
-391 PVPPATKPTTETTAA
+391 
-406 QPQSNELTFAD
+406 
-417 FDFDLPSNEPAT
+417 
-429 AETVP
+429 
-434 APALES
+434 
-440 PTEIFAPIDE
+440 
-450 PVTTASA
+450 
-457 SNVNNNNNAIS
+457 
-468 DSDFDFDFSL
+468 
-478 PETQSTPTATATA
+478 
-491 PMLTSPTAAPS
+491 PTAAPS

-527 TNDATTET
+527 TNDATTEA
-535 DLSFGASDIKASS
+535 DLSFDTSDIKSSS
-548 NLTSDAATSVPFASD
+548 NLTSDAVTSVPVASD

-604 SAPEVKAPKPS
+604 NAPKPS

-656 IADNAISTTAPVVED
+656 IADKASLTTAPVVED
-671 LSAILDVIK
+671 LSEILDVIK

>member
-14 LVIVAGVFLMKK
+14 LVIIAGVFLMKK
-26 GKNETTVDTQ
+26 GKSQTTVDTQ

-49 RELELQRQSHM
+49 RELELQRQSQQ
-60 PSPATPDLSQTTLQ
+60 PSPYAA
-74 TVQTPNIAESAQHE
+74 PNLPQST
-88 LQAAEQLIQTQ
+88 LQAAQT
-99 DYDGAITTLRRAL
+99 
-112 KNHPSHSELNFT
+112 LN
-124 LLNSYAL
+124 LNA
-131 AKDYQH
+131 
-137 FNTFYL
+137 
-143 EVLALNDADLTT
+143 
-155 QANNLKMLVDEEQ
+155 QANNLKTLVDEEQ
-168 RISARST
+168 SINARST
-175 VMTDTAE
+175 AMTHTAE
-182 AVESDG
+182 AVEPDG

-209 QVAMPSVT
+209 HVVRPTVTQV
-217 EAAQPAN
+217 AQPAN

-229 SNNADN
+229 SSKADN

-243 DVPETKIAPVTPV
+243 DVPETKIAPLPT
-256 PPATKPTTETTAA
+256 ATEPTTETTAA
-269 QPQSNELTFADFDF
+269 QSQSNEFTFDDFDF
-283 DLPSNEPA
+283 DLPSKQPA
-291 TAETVPAPAL
+291 TAATVAAPAL

-329 ISDSDFDF
+329 ISDSGFDF

-345 STPTATATAPMLT
+345 STPAATATAPMLT
-358 SPTAAPS
+358 T
-365 ADNNIA
+365 
-371 DDFDFDFALDVPET
+371 
-385 KIAPVT
+385 
-391 PVPPATKPTTETTAA
+391 
-406 QPQSNELTFAD
+406 
-417 FDFDLPSNEPAT
+417 
-429 AETVP
+429 
-434 APALES
+434 
-440 PTEIFAPIDE
+440 
-450 PVTTASA
+450 
-457 SNVNNNNNAIS
+457 
-468 DSDFDFDFSL
+468 
-478 PETQSTPTATATA
+478 
-491 PMLTSPTAAPS
+491 PTAAPS

-527 TNDATTET
+527 TNDATTEAA
-535 DLSFGASDIKASS
+535 LSFDTSDIKSSS
-548 NLTSDAATSVPFASD
+548 NLTSDAVTSVPVASD

-604 SAPEVKAPKPS
+604 NAPKPS

-656 IADNAISTTAPVVED
+656 IADKASLKTAPVVED

>member
-26 GKNETTVDTQ
+26 GNNQTTVDTQ

-49 RELELQRQSHM
+49 RELELQRQSQM
-60 PSPATPDLSQTTLQ
+60 PSPAAPDLWQTTLQ
-74 TVQTPNIAESAQHE
+74 TAQTLNTTESAQHE

-99 DYDGAITTLRRAL
+99 DYEGAITTLRRAL
-112 KNHPSHSELNFT
+112 KNHPSHSGLNFT

-131 AKDYQH
+131 VRDYQH
-137 FNTFYL
+137 FNSFYL
-143 EVLALNDADLTT
+143 EVLAVNDADLTT
-155 QANNLKMLVDEEQ
+155 QANNLKTLVDEEQ
-168 RISARST
+168 SITARSAA
-175 VMTDTAE
+175 MTHTAE
-182 AVESDG
+182 AVDSDG

-203 AINSTL
+203 AINSTS

-217 EAAQPAN
+217 EAAQPATLAN
-224 PVDGI
+224 GAN
-229 SNNADN
+229 SNADN

-256 PPATKPTTETTAA
+256 PPETDPTTETTAA
-269 QPQSNELTFADFDF
+269 QSQSNELTFDDFDF
-283 DLPSNEPA
+283 DLPSKQPA
-291 TAETVPAPAL
+291 TAETVAAPVL

-315 TTASASNVN
+315 TTTSASNVN

-337 DFSLPETQ
+337 DFDFSLPDNP
-345 STPTATATAPMLT
+345 STNAATAVEPMIT
-358 SPTAAPS
+358 PPTAAPS

-371 DDFDFDFALDVPET
+371 DEFDFDFD
-385 KIAPVT
+385 
-391 PVPPATKPTTETTAA
+391 
-406 QPQSNELTFAD
+406 
-417 FDFDLPSNEPAT
+417 
-429 AETVP
+429 
-434 APALES
+434 
-440 PTEIFAPIDE
+440 
-450 PVTTASA
+450 
-457 SNVNNNNNAIS
+457 
-468 DSDFDFDFSL
+468 
-478 PETQSTPTATATA
+478 
-491 PMLTSPTAAPS
+491 
-502 ADNNIADDFDF
+502 
-513 DFELNAEPAVTVTP
+513 LNAEPAVTP
-527 TNDATTET
+527 ANDATTEPA
-535 DLSFGASDIKASS
+535 LSFDASDTKASS
-548 NLTSDAATSVPFASD
+548 NLPSDAAISVPVASD

-574 DELLRQAEAASLAK
+574 DELLRQAEAATLAT

-604 SAPEVKAPKPS
+604 SAPIEVKAPSQS
-615 DSLLISDDMFDLS
+615 DTLLISDDMFDFVLDDDTTKAQDATSNVLVTEPTPSDDLIDLS
-628 FDDSTTQA
+628 FDG
-636 ATPAN
+636 ATN
-641 TQTTTTPIASPETTS
+641 QTTTTPTASPETPS
-656 IADNAISTTAPVVED
+656 VADEGSPTTAPVVED

-715 NTALVERAT
+715 NTALVERAA

>member
-26 GKNETTVDTQ
+26 GKSQTTVATHTQ
-36 TQVKRPKTLAEQQ
+36 AKRPKTLAEQQ
-49 RELELQRQSHM
+49 RELELQRQSQM
-60 PSPATPDLSQTTLQ
+60 PSPATPDLPQTTLQ
-74 TVQTPNIAESAQHE
+74 TVQTLNTAESAQHE

-99 DYDGAITTLRRAL
+99 DYEGAITTLRRAL
-112 KNHPSHSELNFT
+112 KNHPSHSGLNFT

-137 FNTFYL
+137 FNTFYS

-168 RISARST
+168 SITARSAA
-175 VMTDTAE
+175 MTHTAE

-209 QVAMPSVT
+209 QVAMLSVT
-217 EAAQPAN
+217 EAAQPAT
-224 PVDGI
+224 PVDGV
-229 SNNADN
+229 SSNADN

-243 DVPETKIAPVTPV
+243 DVPETKIAPVAPV
-256 PPATKPTTETTAA
+256 PPVTEPTTETTAA
-269 QPQSNELTFADFDF
+269 QSQSDELTFDDFDF
-283 DLPSNEPA
+283 DLPSKQPA
-291 TAETVPAPAL
+291 TAETVAAPVL

-315 TTASASNVN
+315 TTTLASKVN
-324 NNNNA
+324 NEA

-345 STPTATATAPMLT
+345 STPTATAVEPMLT

-371 DDFDFDFALDVPET
+371 DEF
-385 KIAPVT
+385 
-391 PVPPATKPTTETTAA
+391 
-406 QPQSNELTFAD
+406 D
-417 FDFDLPSNEPAT
+417 FDFDL
-429 AETVP
+429 
-434 APALES
+434 
-440 PTEIFAPIDE
+440 
-450 PVTTASA
+450 
-457 SNVNNNNNAIS
+457 
-468 DSDFDFDFSL
+468 
-478 PETQSTPTATATA
+478 
-491 PMLTSPTAAPS
+491 
-502 ADNNIADDFDF
+502 
-513 DFELNAEPAVTVTP
+513 NAEPAVTP
-527 TNDATTET
+527 TNDATTEA
-535 DLSFGASDIKASS
+535 DLSFDASDTKASS
-548 NLTSDAATSVPFASD
+548 NLTSDAATSVPVASD
-563 EATDIASFALD
+563 EATDITSFALD
-574 DELLRQAEAASLAK
+574 DELLRQAEAATLAT

-596 PVVDLAEV
+596 PVVDLAAV
-604 SAPEVKAPKPS
+604 SAPIEVKAPSQS
-615 DSLLISDDMFDLS
+615 DSLLISDDMFDFALDDDTTKDQDATSNVLVTEPTPSDDLIDLS
-628 FDDSTTQA
+628 FDDA
-636 ATPAN
+636 AIQVTN
-641 TQTTTTPIASPETTS
+641 QTTTTPTASLETPS
-656 IADNAISTTAPVVED
+656 VADNAISTTAPVVED
-671 LSAILDVIK
+671 LSAIFDVIK

-715 NTALVERAT
+715 NTALVERAV

>member
-26 GKNETTVDTQ
+26 GKSQTTVDTQ

-49 RELELQRQSHM
+49 RELELQRQSQQ
-60 PSPATPDLSQTTLQ
+60 PSPYAA
-74 TVQTPNIAESAQHE
+74 PNLPQST
-88 LQAAEQLIQTQ
+88 LQAAQT
-99 DYDGAITTLRRAL
+99 
-112 KNHPSHSELNFT
+112 LN
-124 LLNSYAL
+124 LNA
-131 AKDYQH
+131 
-137 FNTFYL
+137 
-143 EVLALNDADLTT
+143 
-155 QANNLKMLVDEEQ
+155 QANNLKTLVDEEQ
-168 RISARST
+168 SINARST
-175 VMTDTAE
+175 AMTHTAE
-182 AVESDG
+182 AVEPDG

-209 QVAMPSVT
+209 HVVRPTVTQV
-217 EAAQPAN
+217 AQPAN

-229 SNNADN
+229 SSKADN

-243 DVPETKIAPVTPV
+243 DVPETKIAPLPT
-256 PPATKPTTETTAA
+256 ATEPTTETTAA
-269 QPQSNELTFADFDF
+269 QSQSNEFTFDDFDF
-283 DLPSNEPA
+283 DLPSKQPA
-291 TAETVPAPAL
+291 TAATVAAPAL

-329 ISDSDFDF
+329 ISDSGFDF

-345 STPTATATAPMLT
+345 STPAATATAPMLT
-358 SPTAAPS
+358 T
-365 ADNNIA
+365 
-371 DDFDFDFALDVPET
+371 
-385 KIAPVT
+385 
-391 PVPPATKPTTETTAA
+391 
-406 QPQSNELTFAD
+406 
-417 FDFDLPSNEPAT
+417 
-429 AETVP
+429 
-434 APALES
+434 
-440 PTEIFAPIDE
+440 
-450 PVTTASA
+450 
-457 SNVNNNNNAIS
+457 
-468 DSDFDFDFSL
+468 
-478 PETQSTPTATATA
+478 
-491 PMLTSPTAAPS
+491 PTAAPS

-527 TNDATTET
+527 TNDATTEAA
-535 DLSFGASDIKASS
+535 LSFDTSDIKSSS
-548 NLTSDAATSVPFASD
+548 NLTSDAVTSVPVASD

-604 SAPEVKAPKPS
+604 NAPKPS

-656 IADNAISTTAPVVED
+656 IADKASLTTAPVVED
-671 LSAILDVIK
+671 LSEILDVIK

>member
-26 GKNETTVDTQ
+26 GKSQTTVDTQ

-49 RELELQRQSHM
+49 RELELQRQSQQ
-60 PSPATPDLSQTTLQ
+60 PSPYAA
-74 TVQTPNIAESAQHE
+74 PNLPQST
-88 LQAAEQLIQTQ
+88 LQAAQT
-99 DYDGAITTLRRAL
+99 
-112 KNHPSHSELNFT
+112 LN
-124 LLNSYAL
+124 LNA
-131 AKDYQH
+131 
-137 FNTFYL
+137 
-143 EVLALNDADLTT
+143 
-155 QANNLKMLVDEEQ
+155 QANNLKTLVDEEQ
-168 RISARST
+168 SINARST
-175 VMTDTAE
+175 AMTHTAE
-182 AVESDG
+182 AVEPDG

-209 QVAMPSVT
+209 HVVRPTVTQV
-217 EAAQPAN
+217 AQPAN

-229 SNNADN
+229 SSKADN

-243 DVPETKIAPVTPV
+243 DVPETKIAPLPT
-256 PPATKPTTETTAA
+256 ATEPTTETTAA
-269 QPQSNELTFADFDF
+269 QSQSNEFTFDDFDF
-283 DLPSNEPA
+283 DLPSKQPA
-291 TAETVPAPAL
+291 TAETVPAPVL

-329 ISDSDFDF
+329 ISDSGFDF

-345 STPTATATAPMLT
+345 STPAATATAPMLT
-358 SPTAAPS
+358 T
-365 ADNNIA
+365 
-371 DDFDFDFALDVPET
+371 
-385 KIAPVT
+385 
-391 PVPPATKPTTETTAA
+391 
-406 QPQSNELTFAD
+406 
-417 FDFDLPSNEPAT
+417 
-429 AETVP
+429 
-434 APALES
+434 
-440 PTEIFAPIDE
+440 
-450 PVTTASA
+450 
-457 SNVNNNNNAIS
+457 
-468 DSDFDFDFSL
+468 
-478 PETQSTPTATATA
+478 
-491 PMLTSPTAAPS
+491 PTAAPS

-527 TNDATTET
+527 TNDATTEAA
-535 DLSFGASDIKASS
+535 LSFDTSDIKSSS
-548 NLTSDAATSVPFASD
+548 NLTSDAVTSVPVASD

-604 SAPEVKAPKPS
+604 NAPKPS

-641 TQTTTTPIASPETTS
+641 TQTTTTPTASPETTS
-656 IADNAISTTAPVVED
+656 IADKASLTTAPVVED
-671 LSAILDVIK
+671 LSEILDVIK

-715 NTALVERAT
+715 NTALVERAA

>member
-14 LVIVAGVFLMKK
+14 LVVIAGVFLMKK
-26 GKNETTVDTQ
+26 GKSQTTVDTQ

-49 RELELQRQSHM
+49 RELELQRQSQQ
-60 PSPATPDLSQTTLQ
+60 PSPYAA
-74 TVQTPNIAESAQHE
+74 PNLPQST
-88 LQAAEQLIQTQ
+88 LQAAQT
-99 DYDGAITTLRRAL
+99 
-112 KNHPSHSELNFT
+112 LN
-124 LLNSYAL
+124 LNA
-131 AKDYQH
+131 
-137 FNTFYL
+137 
-143 EVLALNDADLTT
+143 
-155 QANNLKMLVDEEQ
+155 QANNLKTLVDEEQ
-168 RISARST
+168 SINARST
-175 VMTDTAE
+175 AMTHTAE
-182 AVESDG
+182 AVEPDG

-209 QVAMPSVT
+209 HVVRPTVTQV
-217 EAAQPAN
+217 AQPAN

-229 SNNADN
+229 SSKADN

-243 DVPETKIAPVTPV
+243 DVPETKIAPLPT
-256 PPATKPTTETTAA
+256 ATEPTTETTAA
-269 QPQSNELTFADFDF
+269 QSQSNEFTFDDFDF
-283 DLPSNEPA
+283 DPPSKEPA
-291 TAETVPAPAL
+291 TAATVAAPAL

-329 ISDSDFDF
+329 ISDSGFDF

-345 STPTATATAPMLT
+345 STPAATATAPMLT
-358 SPTAAPS
+358 T
-365 ADNNIA
+365 
-371 DDFDFDFALDVPET
+371 
-385 KIAPVT
+385 
-391 PVPPATKPTTETTAA
+391 
-406 QPQSNELTFAD
+406 
-417 FDFDLPSNEPAT
+417 
-429 AETVP
+429 
-434 APALES
+434 
-440 PTEIFAPIDE
+440 
-450 PVTTASA
+450 
-457 SNVNNNNNAIS
+457 
-468 DSDFDFDFSL
+468 
-478 PETQSTPTATATA
+478 
-491 PMLTSPTAAPS
+491 PTAAPS

-527 TNDATTET
+527 TNDATTEAA
-535 DLSFGASDIKASS
+535 LSFDTSDIKSSS
-548 NLTSDAATSVPFASD
+548 NLTSDAVTSVPVASD

-604 SAPEVKAPKPS
+604 NAPKPS

-641 TQTTTTPIASPETTS
+641 TQTTTTPTASPETPS
-656 IADNAISTTAPVVED
+656 IADNASLTTAPVVED
-671 LSAILDVIK
+671 LSEILDVIK

-715 NTALVERAT
+715 NTALVERAA

>member
-14 LVIVAGVFLMKK
+14 LVVIAGVFLMKK
-26 GKNETTVDTQ
+26 GKNQTTVDTQ

-49 RELELQRQSHM
+49 RELELQRQSQQ
-60 PSPATPDLSQTTLQ
+60 PSPYAA
-74 TVQTPNIAESAQHE
+74 PNLPQST
-88 LQAAEQLIQTQ
+88 LQAAQT
-99 DYDGAITTLRRAL
+99 
-112 KNHPSHSELNFT
+112 LN
-124 LLNSYAL
+124 LNA
-131 AKDYQH
+131 
-137 FNTFYL
+137 
-143 EVLALNDADLTT
+143 
-155 QANNLKMLVDEEQ
+155 QANNLKTLVDEEQ
-168 RISARST
+168 SINARST
-175 VMTDTAE
+175 AMTHTAE
-182 AVESDG
+182 AVEPDG

-209 QVAMPSVT
+209 HVVRPTVTQV
-217 EAAQPAN
+217 AQPAN

-229 SNNADN
+229 SSKADN

-243 DVPETKIAPVTPV
+243 DVPETKIAPLPT
-256 PPATKPTTETTAA
+256 ATEPTTETTAA
-269 QPQSNELTFADFDF
+269 QSQSNEFTFDDFDF
-283 DLPSNEPA
+283 DPPSKEPA
-291 TAETVPAPAL
+291 TAATVAAPAL

-329 ISDSDFDF
+329 ISDSGFDF

-345 STPTATATAPMLT
+345 STPA
-358 SPTAAPS
+358 
-365 ADNNIA
+365 
-371 DDFDFDFALDVPET
+371 
-385 KIAPVT
+385 
-391 PVPPATKPTTETTAA
+391 
-406 QPQSNELTFAD
+406 
-417 FDFDLPSNEPAT
+417 
-429 AETVP
+429 
-434 APALES
+434 
-440 PTEIFAPIDE
+440 
-450 PVTTASA
+450 
-457 SNVNNNNNAIS
+457 
-468 DSDFDFDFSL
+468 
-478 PETQSTPTATATA
+478 ATATA

-513 DFELNAEPAVTVTP
+513 DFELNAKPAVTVTP
-527 TNDATTET
+527 TNDATTEA
-535 DLSFGASDIKASS
+535 DLSFDASDIKASS
-548 NLTSDAATSVPFASD
+548 NLTSDAVTSVPVASD

-604 SAPEVKAPKPS
+604 NAPKPS

-641 TQTTTTPIASPETTS
+641 TQTTTTPTASPETTS
-656 IADNAISTTAPVVED
+656 IADKASLKTAPVVED

>member
-26 GKNETTVDTQ
+26 GKSQTTGDTQ

-49 RELELQRQSHM
+49 RELELQRQSQM
-60 PSPATPDLSQTTLQ
+60 PSPATHDLPQTTLQ
-74 TVQTPNIAESAQHE
+74 TIQTLNTAESAQHE

-99 DYDGAITTLRRAL
+99 DYEGAITTLRRAL
-112 KNHPSHSELNFT
+112 KNHPSHSGLNFT

-143 EVLALNDADLTT
+143 EVLALNDADITT

-168 RISARST
+168 SITARSAAIT
-175 VMTDTAE
+175 NTAE

-217 EAAQPAN
+217 EVTQPAT
-224 PVDGI
+224 PVDGV
-229 SNNADN
+229 SSNADN

-243 DVPETKIAPVTPV
+243 DAPETKIAPVAPA
-256 PPATKPTTETTAA
+256 PPATEPTTETTAA
-269 QPQSNELTFADFDF
+269 QSKSNELTFDDFDF
-283 DLPSNEPA
+283 DLPSKQPA
-291 TAETVPAPAL
+291 TAETVAAPVL

-315 TTASASNVN
+315 TTTLASNVN
-324 NNNNA
+324 HEA

-337 DFSLPETQ
+337 DFSLPDTP
-345 STPTATATAPMLT
+345 STTATTAVEPMATT
-358 SPTAAPS
+358 SAAPS
-365 ADNNIA
+365 ADNIA
-371 DDFDFDFALDVPET
+371 DE
-385 KIAPVT
+385 
-391 PVPPATKPTTETTAA
+391 
-406 QPQSNELTFAD
+406 
-417 FDFDLPSNEPAT
+417 
-429 AETVP
+429 
-434 APALES
+434 
-440 PTEIFAPIDE
+440 
-450 PVTTASA
+450 
-457 SNVNNNNNAIS
+457 
-468 DSDFDFDFSL
+468 
-478 PETQSTPTATATA
+478 
-491 PMLTSPTAAPS
+491 
-502 ADNNIADDFDF
+502 FDF
-513 DFELNAEPAVTVTP
+513 DFELNAEPAVTP
-527 TNDATTET
+527 ANDATTEA
-535 DLSFGASDIKASS
+535 DLSFDASDTKVSS
-548 NLTSDAATSVPFASD
+548 NLVSNAATSVPVASD
-563 EATDIASFALD
+563 EATDIAWFDLD
-574 DELLRQAEAASLAK
+574 DELLRQAEAATLATA
-588 PATPSVAE
+588 ATSSVAE

-604 SAPEVKAPKPS
+604 NTSNPS
-615 DSLLISDDMFDLS
+615 DSLLISDDMFDFALDDDTTKAQDATSNVLVTEPTPSDDLIDLS
-628 FDDSTTQA
+628 FDDA
-636 ATPAN
+636 AIQVTN
-641 TQTTTTPIASPETTS
+641 QTTTTPTASLETPS
-656 IADNAISTTAPVVED
+656 VADNAISTTAPVVED
-671 LSAILDVIK
+671 LSAIFDVIK

-692 EQYVNLGEYDSAK
+692 EQYVNLGEYDSAR